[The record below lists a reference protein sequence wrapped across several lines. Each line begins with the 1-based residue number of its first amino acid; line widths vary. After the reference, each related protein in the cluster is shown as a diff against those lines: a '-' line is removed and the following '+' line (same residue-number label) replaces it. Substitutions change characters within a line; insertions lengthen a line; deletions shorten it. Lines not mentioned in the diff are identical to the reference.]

1 MRDYLQQACC
11 QEPLDEKPSER
22 DEKPSE
28 SQSVKKPTGTGSVP
42 LARTDSDSLP
52 TPCTAPDMPVKKPS
66 GVVRAQALS
75 IGGHLVWAKA
85 PLDLRMLGGGEG
97 EGTRGMGGVV
107 GMGPGLTDS
116 VQLTV
121 IYGKDTWLDAS
132 GGMLVVCVCVCV

>member
-1 MRDYLQQACC
+1 MPGSTRTVELLCHKLNTLPVSVAPRPLGSAMRDYLQQACC

-85 PLDLRMLGGGEG
+85 PLDLRMLGGGKGNGRG
-97 EGTRGMGGVV
+97 EWGAWRAW
-107 GMGPGLTDS
+107 GL
-116 VQLTV
+116 
-121 IYGKDTWLDAS
+121 A
-132 GGMLVVCVCVCV
+132 